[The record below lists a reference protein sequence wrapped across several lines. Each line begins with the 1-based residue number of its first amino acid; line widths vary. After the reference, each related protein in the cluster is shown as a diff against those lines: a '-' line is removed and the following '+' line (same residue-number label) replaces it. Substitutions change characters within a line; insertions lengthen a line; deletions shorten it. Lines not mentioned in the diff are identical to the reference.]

1 MEKTFSRGRRRLKK
15 VGRESMCHIYMY
27 ITMLY
32 IIRVRRIIRETPV
45 QVQSPK
51 SLWHRLSS
59 SAAAEAVD
67 DDDDDA
73 AAKRIVYRVRLRIY
87 TILLLI
93 IIQINNMKYLFVGCI
108 ILK

>member
-15 VGRESMCHIYMY
+15 VGRESMCHIY

-59 SAAAEAVD
+59 LAAAAAAEAVD
-67 DDDDDA
+67 DDDDDDA
-73 AAKRIVYRVRLRIY
+73 VAKRIEPCSATNLYYI
-87 TILLLI
+87 ILLM
-93 IIQINNMKYLFVGCI
+93 IIQINN
-108 ILK
+108 ILY

>member
-15 VGRESMCHIYMY
+15 VGRESMYHIYIY

-32 IIRVRRIIRETPV
+32 IIRVRRVIRETPV

-59 SAAAEAVD
+59 SRVGGGGGC
-67 DDDDDA
+67 
-73 AAKRIVYRVRLRIY
+73 RRRRRRRWSLNGLNRVRQRIY
-87 TILLLI
+87 TILYYI
-93 IIQINNMKYLFVGCI
+93 IIDDNTN
-108 ILK
+108 